1 MIDHLV
7 YKNRRYHHFWL
18 RDNCQCEQCRHT
30 RGQRLHETW
39 QLNFAVAIEQINAT
53 PLGLEILWSGD
64 DRHRSFFSKQFLAQ
78 HCYDEESTTAQQ
90 EADSRQLWGTA
101 LTDNIP
107 CFDYLKVISDD
118 EEKRQWLN
126 SVITYGLAK
135 LINVPIEPG
144 TILKVV
150 GQFGYVRTTNY
161 GDLFEVLSVKKA
173 VNLAYTPIPLSLH
186 TDNPYRNPVPTLQL
200 LHCLVKADS
209 GGVTALADGFYA
221 AEILRR
227 DYAEAF
233 KLLASEKVDFKFA
246 SENAILQ
253 HKGCMIEVD
262 PGGQV
267 TAIRINNRSVA
278 AFDLPFAKMLPYYR
292 AYRQFMSILQG
303 DDCKV
308 TLTLAAGELILFDNQ
323 RVLHGRE
330 VQAIG
335 ARHLQGCY
343 ADRDGLRSTAALLN
357 ALLD

>member
-1 MIDHLV
+1 MIDYLV
-7 YKNRRYHHFWL
+7 YKNRRFHHFWL

-30 RGQRLHETW
+30 SGQRLHETW
-39 QLNFAVAIEQINAT
+39 QLNFAVQVKQSNET
-53 PLGLEILWSGD
+53 DLGLEIVWSGD
-64 DRHRSFFSKQFLAQ
+64 DRHRSFYSNQFLAE
-78 HCYDEESTTAQQ
+78 HCYDEAATATQK
-90 EADSRQLWGTA
+90 EADNLQLWGA
-101 LTDNIP
+101 NLTDNIP

-126 SVITYGLAK
+126 SVITRGLAK

-144 TILKVV
+144 SILNVV
-150 GQFGYVRTTNY
+150 AQFGYVRTTNY
-161 GDLFEVLSVKKA
+161 GDLFEVLSVEKA

-227 DYAEAF
+227 DYPAAFSLLSSEQVAF
-233 KLLASEKVDFKFA
+233 KFVSAD
-246 SENAILQ
+246 AILQ

-262 PGGQV
+262 PSGEV
-267 TAIRINNRSVA
+267 AAIRVNNRSVA
-278 AFDLPFAKMLPYYR
+278 CFDLPFAKMLAYYR

-343 ADRDGLRSTAALLN
+343 ADRDGLKSTAALLN
-357 ALLD
+357 ALG